1 MTEQPNPYETNET
14 ETKGVLVGEAK
25 TPLGQRGASFWVPV
39 GCLVPLAIWVLVA
52 IGFVVWVLVNLDELT
67 GA

>member
-1 MTEQPNPYETNET
+1 MTDQPNPYSQPEESG
-14 ETKGVLVGEAK
+14 GVPIGEAK

-52 IGFVVWVLVNLDELT
+52 IGLVVWVLVNLDELT

>member
-1 MTEQPNPYETNET
+1 MTYQSNSCSQPGESSRL
-14 ETKGVLVGEAK
+14 LVGEAK
-25 TPLGQRGASFWVPV
+25 KPRRERGASFWVPV